1 MMRLLARNRADDQKI
16 SDPPL
21 TDNRLASCQSVR
33 ETLMRHAMLRD
44 QMQSAIVDLIRGY
57 EVATGFSVVRLDY
70 QPERRQVL
78 IDALPQPKPFARL
91 D

>member
-1 MMRLLARNRADDQKI
+1 MMKLLARNRAVF

-21 TDNRLASCQSVR
+21 VDSRLANSQSVR

-44 QMQSAIVDLIRGY
+44 QLQSAIVDLIRGY
-57 EVATGFSVVRLDY
+57 EMATGFSVVRLDY
-70 QPERRQVL
+70 HPEQRQFL